1 MHILNSV
8 TRQMLFIESEPV
20 IAVFRK
26 LNFIEMLSKVLQ
38 TTCISVVKYQ
48 NKTSSCGLVVN
59 STNKNN
65 INFLGIMRSNNGQQ
79 TVQRYRVIN
88 NNKKLQIIG
97 KAGLSTTQR
106 QSNKRFI
113 QTKLR
118 GRASQNFSPQHEYQE
133 DDLSAMSD
141 MEYLTEPERDQ
152 ADNQERAFQSIAST
166 VRPLLQLFSEDS
178 CSPKKNVSSLH
189 STTVQDA
196 LHDKRQIIY
205 KDIPLSSEEE
215 DEDRASLHE
224 EERNLFLEDE
234 AIVACPRLD
243 SLSRFE
249 WSPKSTN
256 IFLDLWEKHLKD
268 IRGPLK
274 KSLIHK
280 EMAEEM
286 SEYGPTHREIKTK
299 MDNMSRKY
307 RLEMKKIKSGKPTNW
322 RYFKRVQALLVGTP
336 SVDFEEII
344 FDNTESSTF
353 FNADSSD
360 AEPEVNN
367 MSAEDREPEQE
378 TAPAA
383 EPEQVPEEEERV
395 DKNVEQTPAV
405 LPRSHRDDFYSTPR
419 GEPTERM
426 MHIEEQKLAVEKEK
440 LQVMKHISRELTSIG
455 QTLIELLRNAK

>member
-1 MHILNSV
+1 
-8 TRQMLFIESEPV
+8 MLFIESEPV
-20 IAVFRK
+20 FAVFRQM
-26 LNFIEMLSKVLQ
+26 NFIEMLSKVLQ
-38 TTCISVVKYQ
+38 TTYICVVKNQ
-48 NKTSSCGLVVN
+48 TKTSSCGLAVN

-65 INFLGIMRSNNGQQ
+65 IYFLGIMRSNNGQQ

-88 NNKKLQIIG
+88 NNRKQKIIG
-97 KAGLSTTQR
+97 KAGLSTSQK

-118 GRASQNFSPQHEYQE
+118 GRATRNLSPQHEYQE
-133 DDLSAMSD
+133 DDLSPLSD
-141 MEYLTEPERDQ
+141 IEYLTEPERDQ
-152 ADNQERAFQSIAST
+152 ADNQVRAFQSINST

-178 CSPKKNVSSLH
+178 CSPKKSASALH
-189 STTVQDA
+189 STTVQEA
-196 LHDKRQIIY
+196 LHDKRQLIY
-205 KDIPLSSEEE
+205 KNIPLSSEEE
-215 DEDRASLHE
+215 DEDTASLQE

-243 SLSRFE
+243 TLSRFE

-274 KSLIHK
+274 KSHIHK

-307 RLEMKKIKSGKPTNW
+307 RLEMKKIKAGKPTNW

-360 AEPEVNN
+360 AETEANN
-367 MSAEDREPEQE
+367 MSEDKEPEQE
-378 TAPAA
+378 TTPAA
-383 EPEQVPEEEERV
+383 EPEQVPGEEERV
-395 DKNVEQTPAV
+395 DKTVEQTPTV
-405 LPRSHRDDFYSTPR
+405 LPRSHRDDFYNTPR
-419 GEPTERM
+419 GEPTDRM
-426 MHIEEQKLAVEKEK
+426 LQIEEQKLAVEKQK

-455 QTLIELLRNAK
+455 QTLTELLRNAK